1 MGSNR
6 EHGRRGPSIGRLV
19 VLALA
24 VAAVVKELRTPADQR
39 TWHGEVVGF
48 VPYDFRPPTVAR
60 FKERIWDPKGDHLL
74 SPQVFGVGWTV
85 NVGRVVELVRRKIE
99 A

>member
-6 EHGRRGPSIGRLV
+6 EHGHRGPSIGRLV

-24 VAAVVKELRTPADQR
+24 AAAVVKELRTPADQR